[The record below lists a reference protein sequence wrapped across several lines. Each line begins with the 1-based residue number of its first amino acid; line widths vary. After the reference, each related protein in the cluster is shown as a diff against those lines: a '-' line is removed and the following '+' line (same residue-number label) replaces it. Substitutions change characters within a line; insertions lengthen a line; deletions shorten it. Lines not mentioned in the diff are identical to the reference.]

1 MLKGVLMILD
11 GGISSFDDEITAA
24 LQQWEEHSNRTP
36 LHNDFSEV
44 LWSSDDEQA
53 KEESAKNIHAE
64 DSQNNDKKVEEVLA
78 DLNANSKAP
87 SPQSVR
93 KEGNGSFK
101 RRAKLHEAEAAN
113 VLTQHKIMSD
123 ELRRRQREARLLQ
136 LVRDLARIG
145 ANFQMENERLNS
157 EVKALRKSLAL
168 AQAKPFERY
177 EKGSPRSSPPLPVV
191 PECPVFSER

>member
-1 MLKGVLMILD
+1 MLKGVLVVPD
-11 GGISSFDDEITAA
+11 GGILSFDDEITAV
-24 LQQWEEHSNRTP
+24 LQQWEEHGNCTP
-36 LHNDFSEV
+36 LHNNFSEV

-53 KEESAKNIHAE
+53 KEESAKTIHAE
-64 DSQNNDKKVEEVLA
+64 DSQKNDKKVEEVSA
-78 DLNANSKAP
+78 DFNANGKAP
-87 SPQSVR
+87 SPQSMR

-113 VLTQHKIMSD
+113 VLTQHIIMSD

-145 ANFQMENERLNS
+145 VNFQMENERLNS
-157 EVKALRKSLAL
+157 EVKALRKSLAE
-168 AQAKPFERY
+168 AKPFEGY

-191 PECPVFSER
+191 PECPMFSER